1 MPSPPPPPPPS
12 TLGPLLALFA
22 HDLRNPLS
30 ALLTNLSFV
39 ESLPAVRSD
48 ESLAG
53 ALGDCVVASDTLRRL
68 ISNLDVVAL
77 LLEGLEAHPRHFGV
91 AELVRDCVGQ
101 FESTASMQG
110 SSFAV
115 DEGPSGLEAFA
126 DPDLSARA
134 LENLLSGALTHGPPS
149 RPIAVRVAREAPD
162 FVRVEV
168 EDGGRPVPPA
178 EREALFSAEG
188 QLRAHA
194 GAARY
199 GRGLGLFVAA
209 AAAASLGGEIVIED
223 APGAAGSGKPGCRFV
238 LRLPLQGRAATL

>member
-1 MPSPPPPPPPS
+1 MPPRPTALPPA

-39 ESLPAVRSD
+39 ESLPAVRDD

-53 ALGDCVVASDTLRRL
+53 ALGDCVVASETLRRL
-68 ISNLDVVAL
+68 IANLDVVAL
-77 LLEGLEAHPRHFGV
+77 VLEGLESHPRTLVV
-91 AELVRDCVGQ
+91 ADLVRECVSQ
-101 FESTASMQG
+101 LESAAAMQG
-110 SSFAV
+110 SSFSV
-115 DEGPSGLEAFA
+115 DTGPAGLEALA

-134 LENLLSGALTHGPPS
+134 LENLLANAVVHAPPG
-149 RPIAVRVAREAPD
+149 RAVTVRVRADLPD
-162 FVRVEV
+162 FVRIVI
-168 EDGGRPVPPA
+168 EDAGRPVPA
-178 EREALFSAEG
+178 DERDDLFTAQG

-209 AAAASLGGEIVIED
+209 AAATSVGGDVNVEDVPGLGAS
-223 APGAAGSGKPGCRFV
+223 APGEPGCRFL
-238 LRLPLQGRAATL
+238 LRLPVRKR